1 MWLKFRIIVYLIEY
15 TRGRAVVFMLW
26 LYYGLFVDLSDLF
39 TQILQKVTSLALGP
53 GLVSN

>member
-1 MWLKFRIIVYLIEY
+1 MWLKFKIIVYLKEY
-15 TRGRAVVFMLW
+15 TRGRVVFMLW

-39 TQILQKVTSLALGP
+39 TQIPQKVTSLTLGP